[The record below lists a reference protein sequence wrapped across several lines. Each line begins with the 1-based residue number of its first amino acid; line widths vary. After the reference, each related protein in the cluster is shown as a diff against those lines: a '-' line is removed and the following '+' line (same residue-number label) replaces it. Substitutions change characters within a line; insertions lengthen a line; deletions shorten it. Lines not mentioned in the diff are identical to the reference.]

1 MTKRHIRARVSVQI
15 PLSLY
20 GAPNFFELM
29 FVREALL
36 TRMQKS
42 GYVCRNVSL
51 KKHYYYLLMASAKA
65 ELALNLATFLA
76 AIAIFSPV

>member
-42 GYVCRNVSL
+42 GYVCRNVSR
-51 KKHYYYLLMASAKA
+51 KKHYYLLMASARA